1 MEGISNSVNRGKPYL
16 ALSHTLE
23 IAQSNHDILLLN
35 AFVQF
40 FGCGYL
46 KPKYDI
52 NDINAAKNSRIVN
65 RFITNNHLIVT
76 GLLDKY
82 PLLTRKHLDYLD
94 WKKLIKLKA
103 EGAHNTPE
111 GLKKMK
117 DIKTFMNKGRSE

>member
-1 MEGISNSVNRGKPYL
+1 M
-16 ALSHTLE
+16 
-23 IAQSNHDILLLN
+23 
-35 AFVQF
+35 
-40 FGCGYL
+40 
-46 KPKYDI
+46 
-52 NDINAAKNSRIVN
+52 
-65 RFITNNHLIVT
+65 IVT

-111 GLKKMK
+111 GLQKMK